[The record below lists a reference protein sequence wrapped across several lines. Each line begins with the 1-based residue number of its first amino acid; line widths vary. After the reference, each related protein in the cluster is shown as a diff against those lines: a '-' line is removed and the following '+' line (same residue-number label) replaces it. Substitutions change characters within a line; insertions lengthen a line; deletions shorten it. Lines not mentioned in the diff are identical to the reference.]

1 MNLQMKLEGNQ
12 RALDPRC
19 KCDMSRERYK
29 AIATPVFI
37 NIEWKIKAFLNP
49 NLYKLKKCRSKNS
62 TNNGAECIG
71 KSDPNVDLDSLW
83 RRESQNK
90 KKLRPMACCA
100 QPPLCALVVVGV
112 APNS

>member
-1 MNLQMKLEGNQ
+1 MLENLGCPCFSGMIQSFYETARMNLQMKLGENQ

-19 KCDMSRERYK
+19 KCDMSRERCK

-83 RRESQNK
+83 RRES
-90 KKLRPMACCA
+90 
-100 QPPLCALVVVGV
+100 
-112 APNS
+112 

>member
-1 MNLQMKLEGNQ
+1 MNLQMKLGGNQ

-90 KKLRPMACCA
+90 K
-100 QPPLCALVVVGV
+100 
-112 APNS
+112 N